1 MKLSVLHISDLH
13 RDPANPISNKTL
25 LDSLERDRDHYAT
38 DGALRIKSPDL
49 IIVSG
54 DIVQGVRYGTPN
66 AADRLLEQYG
76 EALQFLN
83 DLADRFVG
91 GDKRRVVIT
100 PGNHD
105 VSDYHFRQS
114 LEPIQITD
122 DNKGQWATP
131 LFSKGS
137 LLRWDWAEFALY
149 RIADVD
155 LYSSRSAPFAEFYN
169 NFYDGTRTYS
179 KDPALQ
185 FDIFDF
191 PDWGMTVTGF
201 SSCYNNDLLNREG
214 AIHPD
219 CIAGASNQL
228 RDVQYQGRLL
238 VAVWHH
244 HIEGLP
250 KEMDYMDPDIVQNLI
265 DVGFSLGL
273 HGHHHKPQYLDT
285 RFRHGRERR
294 ITLISA
300 GTLCGGPALGF
311 NRSYNII
318 ELDTEERCGR
328 INVREMR
335 NDNLAMSIWGARL
348 LASESVSSDKFT
360 FDPPQRHFVDL
371 DKNTDLLAK
380 ASRLYDQGNFDE
392 AAWTLST
399 LAASEALA
407 RRLLLN
413 CLLQLEDDARII
425 SSFDPPT
432 SVAEAIAV
440 MDSLWNQD
448 RRDQLIQV
456 LDTPLVDKST
466 DAALIEIREKYSAR
480 LAR

>member
-13 RDPANPISNKTL
+13 RDPANPISNQTL
-25 LDSLERDRDHYAT
+25 LESLERDRDHYAS

-54 DIVQGVRYGTPN
+54 DIVQGVRHGTPN
-66 AADRLLEQYG
+66 AADTLREQYG

-83 DLADRFVG
+83 DLADRFVS
-91 GDKRRVVIT
+91 GDKHRVVIT

-114 LEPIQITD
+114 LEPVQITD
-122 DNKGQWATP
+122 DNKGQWAAR

-137 LLRWDWAEFALY
+137 QLRWDWAEFALY
-149 RIADVD
+149 RIADAD

-169 NFYDGTRTYS
+169 DFYDGDRTFS
-179 KDPALQ
+179 KDPTLQ

-219 CIAGASNQL
+219 CIAGASKQL

-250 KEMDYMDPDIVQNLI
+250 IEIDYMDPDIVQNLI
-265 DVGFSLGL
+265 DVGFCLGL
-273 HGHHHKPQYLDT
+273 HGHHHKPQYLDA
-285 RFRHGRERR
+285 RFRHGRERS

-311 NRSYNII
+311 KRSYNII

-335 NDNLAMSIWGARL
+335 NDNLAMSIWGPRP
-348 LASESVSSDKFT
+348 LASESVSSDKFA
-360 FDPPQRHFVDL
+360 FDPPQRRFVNL
-371 DKNTDLLAK
+371 DKNTALLAK
-380 ASRLYDQGNFDE
+380 ASRLYDQGKFDE
-392 AAWTLST
+392 AAETFST
-399 LAASEALA
+399 LASSEGLA
-407 RRLLLN
+407 RRLLLD
-413 CLLQLEDDARII
+413 CLLQLEDDVRII

-440 MDSLWNQD
+440 MDSLWNQN
-448 RRDQLIQV
+448 RYDQLMQV
-456 LDTPLVDKST
+456 LHTPLVDKST

>member
-1 MKLSVLHISDLH
+1 MKISVLHISDLH
-13 RDPANPISNKTL
+13 RDPANPISNQAL

-38 DGALRIKSPDL
+38 SGDHYIKSPDL
-49 IIVSG
+49 IVVSG
-54 DIVQGVRYGTPN
+54 DIVQGVRHGTTN
-66 AADRLLEQYG
+66 AADTLRQQYI

-83 DLADRFVG
+83 DLTERFVG
-91 GDKRRVVIT
+91 GDKRHVVLT

-105 VSDYHFRQS
+105 VSDHHFRQS
-114 LEPIQITD
+114 LEPVHITD
-122 DNKGQWATP
+122 DNKAQLAAR

-137 LLRWDWAEFALY
+137 PLRWGWEDFALY
-149 RIADVD
+149 RIADANI
-155 LYSSRSAPFAEFYN
+155 YSSRSAPFAEFYN
-169 NFYDGTRTYS
+169 DFYDGARSYS
-179 KDPALQ
+179 VDPALQ

-191 PDWGMTVTGF
+191 QDWGMTVTGF

-219 CIAGASNQL
+219 CIAGASRQL
-228 RDVQYQGRLL
+228 RNVEYQGRLL

-250 KEMDYMDPDIVQNLI
+250 LEADYMDPDVVQNLI

-311 NRSYNII
+311 KRSYNII

-328 INVREMR
+328 IHIREMR
-335 NDNLAMSIWGARL
+335 NDNLASSIWGPRIF
-348 LASESVSSDKFT
+348 ASESVASDGFS
-360 FDPPQRHFVDL
+360 FDPPRRRFVDL
-371 DKNTDLLAK
+371 DKNTTSLAK
-380 ASRLYDQGNFDE
+380 ASRLYDQEKYDE
-392 AAWTLST
+392 AVEMLST
-399 LAASEALA
+399 LAFSEALA
-407 RRLLLN
+407 RRLLLD
-413 CLLQLEDDARII
+413 CLLQLEDDAKII
-425 SSFDPPT
+425 SSFLPPT

-448 RRDQLIQV
+448 RRDHLIQL
-456 LDTPLVDKST
+456 LDTPFVDKST
-466 DAALIEIREKYSAR
+466 DSSLVEIREKYSAR
-480 LAR
+480 LTR